1 MNKITRRNLIIVLVI
16 LILITCLFIIEN
28 KKDFQVESNKTLI
41 EGQNAIRCR
50 DSKDTILSLEYII
63 YIKKVNKRQ
72 IVISYLNKQEV
83 TLNYISKEIASK
95 DYDYLVKKFVK

>member
-1 MNKITRRNLIIVLVI
+1 MNKITKRNLMIVLVI
-16 LILITCLFIIEN
+16 LTLIMCLFIIEN
-28 KKDFQVESNKTLI
+28 KKDFQIESNKTLI
-41 EGQNAIRCR
+41 EGQNAVRCR

-95 DYDYLVKKFVK
+95 DYEYLVKKFVK